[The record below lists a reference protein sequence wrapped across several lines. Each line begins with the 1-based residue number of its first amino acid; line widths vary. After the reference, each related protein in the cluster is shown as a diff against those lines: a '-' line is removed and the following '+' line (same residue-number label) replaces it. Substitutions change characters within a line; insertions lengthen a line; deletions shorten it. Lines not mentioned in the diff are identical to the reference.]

1 MEYCA
6 ARHRDNHP
14 MGANAH
20 GFYFLLFLSFY
31 VWCHSWYCRFL
42 CRFVYLPP
50 CTPFPSFLP
59 FILFLPPLSLIIP
72 RVQTLMRSIFS
83 CFSLY
88 IVALGCYLKFLPAS
102 RKLPP
107 QNFFVKITPRKLPC
121 ENSPPKLHPPLGL
134 FTLFI
139 YKK

>member
-83 CFSLY
+83 CFSLILSLLDVTSNSSQHLENY
-88 IVALGCYLKFLPAS
+88 PPKFLRENYPS
-102 RKLPP
+102 
-107 QNFFVKITPRKLPC
+107 KITLRKFPAKVT
-121 ENSPPKLHPPLGL
+121 PPFG
-134 FTLFI
+134 FI
-139 YKK
+139 YFIYL